1 MNITMKDIVPVEFK
15 VSASEE
21 DRKAGKTLTVR
32 FKVNFTKTSGE
43 TFQALA
49 IGAQNIRWQAQLKG
63 AISADKSL
71 ADVIKELPSEVEFG
85 SPLFSTSRTRTV
97 TVTKPVTDEDVKKYV
112 EKLSPAQKLQ
122 QAIELMES
130 NGMEIPD
137 AMLEK
142 LNELTDAEEMEA
154 VAARLAE

>member
-1 MNITMKDIVPVEFK
+1 MERYVDVKFQVAMDAEQ
-15 VSASEE
+15 
-21 DRKAGKTLTVR
+21 KAAKNLKTVQ
-32 FKVNFTKTSGE
+32 FKVNLGNISQEVIDKMAVS
-43 TFQALA
+43 
-49 IGAQNIRWQAQLKG
+49 AQVVRWQGEIRTHWDEFIKG
-63 AISADKSL
+63 
-71 ADVIKELPSEVEFG
+71 ELPGKVEFG

-112 EKLSPAQKLQ
+112 DGLSPARKLQ

-142 LNELTDAEEMEA
+142 LNELTDAEEMAA